1 MLGFHA
7 LTTRLADTRFGIV
20 ALALTLAAAPAC
32 GKKSKGTDA
41 PDSGGAAAGSSD
53 SGAAGDLVAKA
64 RTNELLRLAN
74 EDLAKGRYV
83 SAAKR
88 AEEAL
93 EKDANNADAYAILG
107 TSSWRAG
114 DFVASTAAYEKSVEL
129 DAKNFGGV
137 LGLGRN
143 LQAAG
148 AHQRAIELLD
158 VLVEDDKEQIAPRL
172 TKLWSYYTLV
182 DADAGVK
189 ELDEIFKF
197 LPAEDPQLAL
207 VQSYAAFLRPLEG
220 KGPFFVIDG
229 DTGSMDAGIN
239 HDIGVKYT
247 SGIIGGEFSRVIFFE
262 SVEETVIDAGLV
274 ATLGLKSIG
283 KMTPLGQ
290 EAETDIVLVPEVKFG
305 ELTMKNVP
313 AIVRPLDPYEPALG
327 EKPGLILGRQA
338 MQAMGSFTFDFPGNS
353 LTITKEAPSAAP
365 DGAVELPFL
374 LVSMHVQSAPVVP
387 VTIDGAEHSFYVYF
401 GGTYGSGVAVTRKHY
416 LKSGHLPRELDNPED
431 ETNGL
436 KMVYVNEFGI
446 GEKALG
452 GMGGL
457 VLLNARPDPNLA
469 IYLDGTAFEM
479 GGYVNTRLMAGWSVT
494 YAPASGK
501 VYVKT
506 P

>member
-7 LTTRLADTRFGIV
+7 LTTRLADTRFGIA

-32 GKKSKGTDA
+32 DKKSKGTDA
-41 PDSGGAAAGSSD
+41 PDSGGASAPSD
-53 SGAAGDLVAKA
+53 DGAAGDLVTKA

-148 AHQRAIELLD
+148 AHARAIELLD
-158 VLVEDDKEQIAPRL
+158 VLVADDKEQIAPRL
-172 TKLWSYYTLV
+172 SKLWSYYTLV
-182 DADAGVK
+182 DAEAGVK

-197 LPAEDPQLAL
+197 LAAEDPQLPL

-229 DTGSMDAGIN
+229 ESGSMDAGIN

-262 SVEETVIDAGLV
+262 SVEETIIDTGLV

-327 EKPGLILGRQA
+327 EKPGMILGRQA

-353 LTITKEAPSAAP
+353 LTITKEAPPAP
-365 DGAVELPFL
+365 PEGSVELPFL

-436 KMVYVNEFGI
+436 KMVYVDEFGI

-457 VLLNARPDPNLA
+457 VLLKARPDPNLA
-469 IYLDGTAFEM
+469 VYLDGTAFEM

>member
-41 PDSGGAAAGSSD
+41 PDSGGAAGSTD
-53 SGAAGDLVAKA
+53 TGAAGDLVAKA

-93 EKDANNADAYAILG
+93 EKDASNADAYAILG

-197 LPAEDPQLAL
+197 LPAEDPQIAL

-365 DGAVELPFL
+365 EGSVELPFL

-387 VTIDGAEHSFYVYF
+387 VTIDGAEHSFYVYL

>member
-7 LTTRLADTRFGIV
+7 LTTRLADTRFGIA

-41 PDSGGAAAGSSD
+41 PDSGGAAASSSD
-53 SGAAGDLVAKA
+53 DGGTGDRIAKA

-93 EKDANNADAYAILG
+93 EKDANSADAYAILG

-182 DADAGVK
+182 DAEAGVK

-197 LPAEDPQLAL
+197 LPAEDPQLPL

-229 DTGSMDAGIN
+229 ESGSMDAGIN

-274 ATLGLKSIG
+274 ATLGLKSVG

-353 LTITKEAPSAAP
+353 LTVTKAAP
-365 DGAVELPFL
+365 DAAPEGSVELPFL

-387 VTIDGAEHSFYVYF
+387 VSIDGAEHSFYVYF

-431 ETNGL
+431 EANGL

-446 GEKALG
+446 GDKALG

-479 GGYVNTRLMAGWSVT
+479 GGYVNTRLMEGWSVT

-501 VYVKT
+501 IFVKT

>member
-7 LTTRLADTRFGIV
+7 LTTRLADTRVGIA

-32 GKKSKGTDA
+32 DKKSEGTDA
-41 PDSGGAAAGSSD
+41 PDSGVAAAAPSND
-53 SGAAGDLVAKA
+53 GAAGDLVAKA
-64 RTNELLRLAN
+64 RSNELLRLAN

-107 TSSWRAG
+107 RSSWRAG
-114 DFVASTAAYEKSVEL
+114 DFLASTAAYEKSVEL
-129 DAKNFGGV
+129 DPKNFGGV

-148 AHQRAIELLD
+148 AHERAIELLD
-158 VLVEDDKEQIAPRL
+158 VLVVDDKEQIAPRL
-172 TKLWSYYTLV
+172 TKLWSYYTLL

-189 ELDEIFKF
+189 ELDEIFKY
-197 LPAEDPQLAL
+197 LPAEDPQIKL
-207 VQSYAAFLRPLEG
+207 VQAYAAFLRPLEG

-229 DTGSMDAGIN
+229 ETGSMDAGIN
-239 HDIGVKYT
+239 HDIGLKYT
-247 SGIIGGEFSRVIFFE
+247 SGIIGGEFSRVVFFE
-262 SVEETVIDAGLV
+262 SIEETRIDAGLV
-274 ATLGLKSIG
+274 ATLGLKPIG

-313 AIVRPLDPYEPALG
+313 ALVQPLDPYEPALG

-338 MQAMGSFTFDFPGNS
+338 MQAMGSVTFDFPGNS
-353 LTITKEAPSAAP
+353 MTVTKAAP
-365 DGAVELPFL
+365 TAAPEGAVELPFL
-374 LVSMHVQSAPVVP
+374 LISMYVQAAPVVP
-387 VTIDGAEHSFYVYF
+387 VSIDGAERSFFVYF
-401 GGTYGSGVAVTRKHY
+401 GGTYGSGVAVTRKQY

-431 ETNGL
+431 ENNGL
-436 KMVYVNEFGI
+436 KMVYVDELGL
-446 GEKALG
+446 GGKALG

-457 VLLNARPDPNLA
+457 VFINATPDPNLGV
-469 IYLDGTAFEM
+469 YLDRTAFEI
-479 GGYVNTRLMAGWSVT
+479 GGYVNTRLMANWSVT

>member
-41 PDSGGAAAGSSD
+41 PDSGGAAAAPTD
-53 SGAAGDLVAKA
+53 SATGDLVAKA

-148 AHQRAIELLD
+148 AHARAIELLD
-158 VLVEDDKEQIAPRL
+158 VLVADDKEQIAPRL
-172 TKLWSYYTLV
+172 SKLWSYYTLV
-182 DADAGVK
+182 DAEAGVK

-197 LPAEDPQLAL
+197 LAAEDPQLAL

-229 DTGSMDAGIN
+229 ESGSMDAGIN

-247 SGIIGGEFSRVIFFE
+247 SGIVGGEFSRVIFFE
-262 SVEETVIDAGLV
+262 SVEETIIDAGLV

-327 EKPGLILGRQA
+327 EKPGMILGRQA

-353 LTITKEAPSAAP
+353 LTITKEAPAAAP
-365 DGAVELPFL
+365 EGSVELPFL

-436 KMVYVNEFGI
+436 KMVYVDEFGI

-457 VLLNARPDPNLA
+457 VLLKARPDPNLA